1 MNCLI
6 IHDVLFP
13 LIVKIQVGGEN
24 FAIGHA
30 HEPVLLNIS
39 VALSNSETTEMSRG
53 FPKTTTIGELKIFI
67 SSQAQI
73 PLEEIKISRV
83 DLQGLYT
90 LLMAFILTQQQ
101 SHVSLYFLLNI
112 QW

>member
-1 MNCLI
+1 MNNLI
-6 IHDVLFP
+6 IYDNLLM

-30 HEPVLLNIS
+30 HEPVLLNIN
-39 VALSNSETTEMSRG
+39 VALPNNETTEMSRG
-53 FPKTTTIGELKIFI
+53 FPKTTTVGELKIFI

-83 DLQGLYT
+83 DLQGLYSF
-90 LLMAFILTQQQ
+90 LMA
-101 SHVSLYFLLNI
+101 LLLI
-112 QW
+112 